1 MALLQ
6 MKLALFHVEVALFQ
20 NGMVMS
26 FVMAINLVVA
36 LIIEELMEVKYHW
49 PTSNYMVTN
58 WIKGSSLFPLKL
70 NHLLKKSHHNYKI
83 VFDFLD
89 NKHDNLYFPKV
100 HHTQKI

>member
-36 LIIEELMEVKYHW
+36 LIIEELMEVKYH
-49 PTSNYMVTN
+49 
-58 WIKGSSLFPLKL
+58 
-70 NHLLKKSHHNYKI
+70 
-83 VFDFLD
+83 
-89 NKHDNLYFPKV
+89 
-100 HHTQKI
+100 